1 MRYKCLKRLLDSIS
15 KFYPSVTVIVADDTP
30 SELYER
36 ISSKKYPNVKQFKMP
51 AESGFFAGRALAIS
65 QVLTD
70 FFVTV
75 DDDFI
80 VTENT
85 KLEYLVEIIDESGYD
100 VIGGTVVENDKQDS
114 WDKFGRFEITA
125 SKEGFCYS
133 RKKFGN
139 QPGMIFKENLLRTPL
154 TINAEIVTKILA
166 NPDDRLKNLC
176 NCR

>member
-15 KFYPSVTVIVADDTP
+15 KFYPFVSVIVADDTP
-30 SELYER
+30 SELYES

-51 AESGFFAGRALAIS
+51 AQSGFFAGRALAIS
-65 QVLTD
+65 QVLTE

-80 VTENT
+80 VTEKT
-85 KLEYLVEIIDESGYD
+85 KLEDLVEIIDESGYD
-100 VIGGTVVENDKQDS
+100 VIGGTVVEDDEDS
-114 WDKFGRFEITA
+114 WDELGRFEITA

-139 QPGMIFKENLLRTPL
+139 QRGKIFKEKIQPRDPLRRGKVFKDHPL
-154 TINAEIVTKILA
+154 DKF
-166 NPDDRLKNLC
+166 
-176 NCR
+176 